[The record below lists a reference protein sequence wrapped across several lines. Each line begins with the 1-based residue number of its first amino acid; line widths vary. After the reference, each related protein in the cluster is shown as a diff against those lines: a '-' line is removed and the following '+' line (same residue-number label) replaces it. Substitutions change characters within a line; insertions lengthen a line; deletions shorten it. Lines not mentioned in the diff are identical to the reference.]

1 MAICGFVLALHDACG
16 ADEHP
21 WENAPYTIHAMLA
34 CDDAARPQPGL
45 EARLARSVNER
56 IEASLLP
63 LWKCEVIAAPTP
75 AERRQ
80 CFALNEIPWDQL
92 TAEQIG
98 VDKLLWL
105 GVRATP
111 AGYELSCRE
120 FDVFLR
126 RWSPVRTRFVQQESF
141 LAESCFALLRETF
154 SPLAKIDV
162 IEGNDEQVNLR
173 FKGSQ
178 LPRPSGEEEFVALGD
193 AYLPLMR
200 RTDRAGKL
208 VEGGIMPVAW
218 TYLTLDE
225 LSETPFARVF
235 SGNRR
240 PFGAA
245 KRGTVEQVAI
255 GLRNPP
261 GPTKVRFHARSDKT
275 QGLGGYEVFRAG
287 PDNETTKIGITDR
300 NGVVVVQPE
309 AGRVSMVLLRSDG
322 QVLAKIPVLSG
333 AGLQETPIADNVT
346 RLQAQ
351 AESQVV
357 REELIDLVARRA
369 IMMSRV
375 KSMLK
380 NGRAADAKELMSQL
394 ESLPSPSI
402 FNRSIDNAARRIP
415 KSTDASVQRRIDAM
429 FSSTRDMLSKF
440 LGTRGITEL
449 RIEVDAAVN
458 APPAEETPAAPA
470 SEAPTS

>member
-1 MAICGFVLALHDACG
+1 
-16 ADEHP
+16 
-21 WENAPYTIHAMLA
+21 MLA
-34 CDDAARPQPGL
+34 VDDAARPQPGL
-45 EARLARSVNER
+45 EVRLLRSVNDR
-56 IEASLLP
+56 IEATLRL
-63 LWKCEVIAAPTP
+63 LWKCELTAAATP
-75 AERRQ
+75 ADRRQ
-80 CFALNEIPWDQL
+80 CFASSEIPWDKL

-105 GVRATP
+105 GVRTTP
-111 AGYELSCRE
+111 AGYELSSRE
-120 FDVFLR
+120 FDVYLR
-126 RWSPVRTRFVQQESF
+126 RWSPLQTRFVQQESY
-141 LAESCFALLRETF
+141 LAEACFALLRDTF
-154 SPLAKIDV
+154 SPLAKIEV

-173 FKGSQ
+173 FKGSE
-178 LPRPSGEEEFVALGD
+178 LPRPSGEKAFVTLGD

-208 VEGGIMPVAW
+208 MEGGIIPVAW

-225 LSETPFARVF
+225 LSETPLARVH
-235 SGNRR
+235 SGNRQ

-255 GLRNPP
+255 GLRNAP

-287 PDNETTKIGITDR
+287 PNNENTKIGVTDR
-300 NGVVVVQPE
+300 DGVVVIPPE
-309 AGRVSMVLLRSDG
+309 EGRVSMVLLRSDG
-322 QVLAKIPVLSG
+322 QVLAKLPVLSG

-394 ESLPSPSI
+394 DSLPSPSI

-440 LGTRGITEL
+440 LSTRAITDL
-449 RIEVDAAVN
+449 RLEVDGALN